1 MKMAP
6 AVFWGILLV
15 IIGLSIIFRILF
27 DINLFRVLLGV
38 ILILIGI
45 KILVGNKGIFNFGP
59 VKGDVI
65 FSSRTISEPPG
76 NKAEYNVVF
85 ARSVFDYRK
94 VYFKKDKP
102 VKIKINT
109 IFGATEIKVNEDSPV
124 KIKVNAVFAGA
135 KLPDGNTVVFGS
147 GGWQG
152 NTFDPDG
159 NYMIIEAD
167 VVFGS
172 LEVKSNY

>member
-15 IIGLSIIFRILF
+15 LIGLSIIFRIVF
-27 DINLFRVLLGV
+27 DVNLFRVLFAV

-45 KILVGNKGIFNFGP
+45 KILVGGKGIFNIRSAS
-59 VKGDVI
+59 KDVI
-65 FSSRTISEPPG
+65 FNERTFAETPE

-94 VYFKKDKP
+94 TGFRGGRP
-102 VKIKINT
+102 AKIKINT
-109 IFGATEIKVNEDSPV
+109 LFGSTVIKVDEDTPV

-135 KLPDGNTVVFGS
+135 KLPDGNTIVFGS
-147 GGWQG
+147 GYWQG
-152 NTFDPDG
+152 GTREPEG
-159 NYMIIEAD
+159 NYLIIDAD

-172 LEVKSNY
+172 LEVKN